1 MSEGAP
7 SAPSSPG
14 PSSSQHADQ
23 GQEKEGRGRGK
34 GGKGKDS
41 DKEVVALQVNY
52 KDFAFCSSTTFQR
65 TWREPK
71 SSFFLSKLENWK
83 DTMCVFWKK
92 LNLIWNSSALSTF
105 SSKNTKRWNNR
116 FTSILFIFTKH
127 KCWLL
132 DKNTVKW
139 NCLFLNLPSILVR
152 RDGGIFVRALDEERK
167 DRAIVFKCMYCGGG
181 FYF

>member
-52 KDFAFCSSTTFQR
+52 
-65 TWREPK
+65 
-71 SSFFLSKLENWK
+71 N
-83 DTMCVFWKK
+83 
-92 LNLIWNSSALSTF
+92 I
-105 SSKNTKRWNNR
+105 SKNLKRAQIKFLPFKIGKLKR
-116 FTSILFIFTKH
+116 HDVCILEKVKSNLEFISFV
-127 KCWLL
+127 
-132 DKNTVKW
+132 DF
-139 NCLFLNLPSILVR
+139 LF
-152 RDGGIFVRALDEERK
+152 
-167 DRAIVFKCMYCGGG
+167 
-181 FYF
+181 